1 MAAKVSIIDSGGIV
15 IFPNEPLLDYRQLS
29 NTQGILQAVVTTFA
43 ANPVATNSIILTN
56 GTTTRTYCAT
66 SSGDVTYVIAGT
78 KEETMA
84 NFAAAVTTDAS
95 GAWYAYVCTG
105 LTSIAA
111 TVVVITTRV
120 TALAG
125 SKIYGVWTT
134 PANIKIVDFTAPIR
148 DYLPK
153 TLINMPATLP
163 TVSNFGFER
172 PAAILS
178 NSETHPLR
186 NTPGV
191 VYYWNAEA
199 AAWIT
204 TTNATTVPTN
214 FKIVTD
220 TYTILVTDGIVIGNK
235 GIAFT
240 ITLPVATGSGTE
252 KQIKNIGVGTVTL
265 EGDGGDT
272 IDGELNQAILTWDNL
287 VVKDYAANKWI
298 IL

>member
-29 NTQGILQAVVTTFA
+29 NTQGILPAVVTTFA

-105 LTSIAA
+105 LISIAA
-111 TVVVITTRV
+111 TVVVITARA

-163 TVSNFGFER
+163 TVSNFGPER
-172 PAAILS
+172 TVANLLPK
-178 NSETHPLR
+178 ETHYCR
-186 NTPGV
+186 NNTGTHKEF
-191 VYYWNAEA
+191 YWNAEQVK
-199 AAWIT
+199 WIT
-204 TTNATTVPTN
+204 TAATN
-214 FKIVTD
+214 FRVVTD
-220 TYTILVTDGIVIGNK
+220 TYTILVTDDIVICNK
-235 GIAFT
+235 GTLFT
-240 ITLPVATGSGTE
+240 VTLPVATSSGDE
-252 KQIKNIGVGTVTL
+252 KQIKNIGVGNVTL

-272 IDGELNQAILTWDNL
+272 IDDVLNQTLLTWDNL